1 MNLFQGKEKELPK
14 WLTTNGYITV
24 VGKFIKLAFSSYGSE
39 YYYNFMNLF
48 CKYGFMYSP
57 YSFNLYLKKFNE
69 YKDPLA
75 FLNDDWI
82 KLYQKQLK

>member
-1 MNLFQGKEKELPK
+1 MEIIQTADVFKTLIEN
-14 WLTTNGYITV
+14 
-24 VGKFIKLAFSSYGSE
+24 IKSSTP
-39 YYYNFMNLF
+39 N
-48 CKYGFMYSP
+48 
-57 YSFNLYLKKFNE
+57 

>member
-1 MNLFQGKEKELPK
+1 
-14 WLTTNGYITV
+14 
-24 VGKFIKLAFSSYGSE
+24 
-39 YYYNFMNLF
+39 MNLF

-57 YSFNLYLKKFNE
+57 YSFSLYLKKFNE